1 MPYKLTLYFFFIIIN
16 YNKLLLIA
24 RDIKNQVKYVTHVKV
39 WTQIKYNCPQLS
51 SSSDLFFLT
60 YLLLINNNTMHS
72 LC

>member
-51 SSSDLFFLT
+51 SSSDLFSDLFIT
-60 YLLLINNNTMHS
+60 S
-72 LC
+72 K